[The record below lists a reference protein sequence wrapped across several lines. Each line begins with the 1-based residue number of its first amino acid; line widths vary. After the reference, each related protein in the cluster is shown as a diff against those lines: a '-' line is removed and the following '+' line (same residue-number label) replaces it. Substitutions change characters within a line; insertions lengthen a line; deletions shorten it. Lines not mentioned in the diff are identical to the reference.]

1 MEKVK
6 FNVGGKTFESYA
18 KTLKRFPE
26 SKLANL
32 DKQHRDSYCIDGEY
46 FFDRNPKIFA
56 AILEACRTGE
66 LHIPRNTCHSSVK
79 RELDF
84 WEISPGHL
92 QPCCWKAFYR

>member
-18 KTLKRFPE
+18 STLQRFPN
-26 SKLANL
+26 SILAKL
-32 DKQHRDSYCIDGEY
+32 DKGTSCYNPERGEY

-56 AILEACRTGE
+56 AVLEACRTGE
-66 LHIPRNTCHSSVK
+66 LHIPRNICHSSLK
-79 RELDF
+79 NELEF
-84 WEISPGHL
+84 WEVSPGHL